1 MEPLL
6 PTGNLTLFITAS
18 LVLLLTPGPN
28 ILYIMGRC
36 INQGRSASLVS
47 VLAVQTGSFIHISAA
62 ALGLS
67 ALLVSSALAF
77 ETVRFLGA
85 AYLVYLGIRSLRE
98 RNHPAALDATPI
110 SLRSI
115 YQQGL
120 VVAILNPKTAL
131 FFFAFFPQFI
141 NPSAGAVPLQ
151 IMTLGV
157 LYVALGLCVDGLYA
171 WTAVTASRWL
181 RGNAQFQRRQRTF
194 SGLVFIGLGL
204 SMALTGGR
212 SK

>member
-1 MEPLL
+1 MLF
-6 PTGNLTLFITAS
+6 TTTNLTLFITAS
-18 LVLLLTPGPN
+18 LILLLTPGPN

-36 INQGRSASLVS
+36 INQGRSASFVS
-47 VLAVQTGSFIHISAA
+47 VLAVQTGSFVHITAA

-67 ALLVSSALAF
+67 AILVSSALAF
-77 ETVRFLGA
+77 EAVRLLGA

-98 RNHPAALDATPI
+98 RNHPATLDATPV

-120 VVAILNPKTAL
+120 MVSVLNPKTAL

-141 NPSAGAVPLQ
+141 DPSAGAVPLQ
-151 IMTLGV
+151 MMLLGL
-157 LYVALGLCVDGLYA
+157 LYVVLGLCVDGLYA
-171 WTAVTASRWL
+171 WTAFTASRWL
-181 RGNAQFQRRQRTF
+181 RGNQQFQRRQRYF
-194 SGLVFIGLGL
+194 SGVVFIGLGL

-212 SK
+212 K